1 MPYPEFSPGIIT
13 AYKIATMPN
22 RKNIISFLTRSLLVF
37 IFLAVVVMVF
47 TPGLINLEM
56 VKKTIKENISSNVGG
71 RITYRNLKLSYFPRP
86 HVVIREAEI
95 SLPESYT
102 INIQWMR
109 IYPKIWPL
117 FKGRLQFDYIK
128 LDYAD
133 YFMKLPRIQDAAPAQ
148 PERRRSWDEMA
159 KAFTEAVRNLPEFK
173 LPDLDLR
180 VNNGRVNLIDPS
192 GQKFMLRELQARYVR
207 SRAGLDFSLQCKSNL
222 WERIDISGLLD
233 PADFKGHG
241 RVQLSGFRPQT
252 LIAYLFPDS
261 ALRMTDTRASV
272 NIDFQSDGAGSIQ
285 ADVIGTMPLLEFN
298 RRSAKLVVKG
308 VRLKGA
314 VRVDGNSARADL
326 TELGLEYPALNT
338 TGTFSYDE
346 NLHDIQLALNGSR
359 IDADSVRQAALALL
373 GESETVRAI
382 FEVIRGGR
390 VPWMTVRVRGRT
402 IRDFGLLDNIVIQG
416 RMTRGR
422 IFIPGAK
429 LDLEEVFGDADIS
442 NGILKGEK
450 LQARFGKSYGQDGS
464 MALGLNQKLAPFHLD
479 IGVNADLSQLSPVL
493 NRIVADRDFLSELE
507 RIKDVAGTAQGKLTL
522 GDDLENLSA
531 RVEVTQVQADIRY
544 NRIPYP
550 IKISGGRFFFEA
562 NRIAIHNFN
571 AAIGNSSL
579 SQLSAT
585 IDWAQTPTLKTI
597 SKTAHFDLAELHAWL
612 LSFETFKT
620 SLADIRSLNGM
631 IAAEDLSIRGP
642 MFNPRNWDFQTR
654 GAIGKLTLTSSRLPQ
669 TLRIDR
675 GNFTC
680 RGRQLDF
687 SQVDASLGKS
697 SVARVF
703 GNVNWGGK
711 AIVSATSGASL
722 FNLEDINPVF
732 FSDKDLA
739 TALKGFRPLTGKL
752 AFDRLTFSGPV
763 SEPTSRQV
771 SFSADVRQLTIHS
784 RRFPGA
790 LRINRGQFTWHNNQ
804 LDLKNIEAAFG
815 KSTISRLSASYHPD
829 RNAWFELHCGM
840 AQLAAGEIH
849 PFLSSFG
856 ELQPVVRDF
865 STSEGILTLTDFGL
879 SGPFHEPAAWQ
890 YDSTG
895 KMQNVLV
902 HSEALTEPV
911 TVNSGTFKLSTET
924 SAGITRRRISIEKA
938 KLTWNDK
945 PLTIAG
951 TLSSSAS
958 ETLLDIS
965 IDADGPEWNQITK
978 FLDYAGRRKTLSDKS
993 GHRRNLRGSIR
1004 FSAQNFYY
1012 ETFNIRPLQAEIAFQ
1027 QDKTVIAVTKADVC
1041 GLSLRG
1047 LVNVADKALDLYFVP
1062 TPVDHNLDS
1071 TLACLTAKKSLA
1083 TGTYNLS
1090 GEIMAKTKPEA
1101 LSRSLTGKLA
1111 FSAEKGRIY
1120 RFGLL
1125 AKLLAILNLT
1135 EIYRGNIPDLA
1146 GEGFAYHSM
1155 SASAKLQGGKITME
1169 DCTIDGASMGIA
1181 CKGDIDLARK
1191 EMDLIILVAPFKTVD
1206 RIVDILP
1213 LIGRVLGGKLIS
1225 IPFRAKGDLDD
1236 PEVYP
1241 LPPTAVGSGLLGIL
1255 ERTLKLP
1262 LTIIQP
1268 VISGLK
1274 NGKPRQPTVEGESP
1288 Y

>member
-1 MPYPEFSPGIIT
+1 M
-13 AYKIATMPN
+13 AD
-22 RKNIISFLTRSLLVF
+22 RKNKISFLTRSLLVF
-37 IFLAVVVMVF
+37 IFLALVVMVF

-86 HVVIREAEI
+86 HVVIHEAEI

-109 IYPKIWPL
+109 IYPKIMPL
-117 FKGRLQFDYIK
+117 FKGRLQFDYIS

-133 YFMKLPRIQDAAPAQ
+133 FFMKLPRIQDAASAQ
-148 PERRRSWDEMA
+148 PEKSQSWDEMA
-159 KAFTEAVRNLPEFK
+159 RAFIEAVRGLPEFK

-180 VNNGRVNLIDPS
+180 VKNSRVNLIDPT
-192 GQKFMLRELQARYVR
+192 GNKFMLRELQARYGPG
-207 SRAGLDFSLQCKSNL
+207 RAGLDFSLQCKSNL
-222 WERIDISGLLD
+222 WEQIDISGSLD
-233 PADFKGHG
+233 PADFKGRG
-241 RVQLSGFRPQT
+241 RVQLSRFRPQT

-261 ALRMTDTRASV
+261 ALRMTETRASV
-272 NIDFQSDGAGSIQ
+272 SIDFQSDGAGSIK
-285 ADVIGTMPLLEFN
+285 ADVTGTIPFLEFN
-298 RRSAKLVVKG
+298 RRSEKLVVKG

-314 VRVDGNSARADL
+314 VQVDGNSARADL
-326 TELGLEYPALNT
+326 TELGLEYPAVNM

-346 NLHDIQLALNGSR
+346 NLQDIQLALNGSR
-359 IDADSVRQAALALL
+359 IDADSVRQAALALG
-373 GESETVRAI
+373 GESETMRNL

-390 VPWMTVRVRGRT
+390 VPWMTVKIRGRT
-402 IRDFGLLDNIVIQG
+402 IRDFGSLDNIVIQG
-416 RMTRGR
+416 RMTQGR
-422 IFIPGAK
+422 IFIPGAE
-429 LDLEEVFGDADIS
+429 LDLEDVFGDAVIS
-442 NGILKGEK
+442 NGILKGDN

-464 MALGLNQKLAPFHLD
+464 MVLGLNQNLAPFHLD

-493 NRIVADRDFLSELE
+493 NRIVTDQDFLSELE
-507 RIKDVAGTAQGKLTL
+507 RVKDVEGTAQGKLAL
-522 GDDLENLSA
+522 GENLESLSA
-531 RVEVTQVQADIRY
+531 RVEVTQVQANIRY

-550 IKISGGRFFFEA
+550 IKINGGRFLFEA
-562 NRIAIHNFN
+562 NRIAVQNFN

-579 SQLSAT
+579 SQLSTT
-585 IDWAQTPTLKTI
+585 IDWAQTPTLETI
-597 SKTAHFDLAELHAWL
+597 SKTAQFDLAELYAWL

-620 SLADIRSLNGM
+620 SLTDIRSLNGI
-631 IAAEDLSIRGP
+631 IAAEDLKIRGP
-642 MFNPRNWDFQTR
+642 MFNPRNWHIQSR
-654 GAIGKLTLTSSRLPQ
+654 GTIGKLTLTSGRLPQ

-675 GNFTC
+675 GKFTY

-697 SVARVF
+697 SVVRVF
-703 GNVNWGGK
+703 GNVNWGK
-711 AIVSATSGASL
+711 KTIVSATSGASL

-732 FSDKDLA
+732 FSDKDLS
-739 TALKGFRPLTGKL
+739 TALKGFMPLKGRL
-752 AFDRLTFSGPV
+752 AFDRLTYSGPV
-763 SEPTSRQV
+763 SDPTSRQV
-771 SFSADVRQLTIHS
+771 SFSADVGQLTINS

-790 LRINRGQFTWHNNQ
+790 LRVNQGQLTWHDDQ

-815 KSTISRLSASYHPD
+815 KSTISRLSASYNPD
-829 RNAWFELHCGM
+829 RNALFDLHCGT

-856 ELQPVVRDF
+856 ELQPAVRNF
-865 STSEGILTLTDFGL
+865 STSEGILTLTDFDL
-879 SGPFHEPAAWQ
+879 SGPFHNPAGWR
-890 YDSTG
+890 YDATG
-895 KMQNVLV
+895 KMQNIVV
-902 HSEALTEPV
+902 HSEALAEPV
-911 TVNSGTFKLSTET
+911 TIDSGSFKLSIGT
-924 SAGITRRRISIEKA
+924 SAGITRRRISIEKTN
-938 KLTWNDK
+938 LTWKDK

-951 TLSSSAS
+951 TLSSAGS

-978 FLDYAGRRKTLSDKS
+978 LLDYAGQRKALSGES
-993 GHRRNLRGSIR
+993 GRSSNLRGTIR
-1004 FSAQNFYY
+1004 LLAQNFYY
-1012 ETFNIRPLQAEIAFQ
+1012 ESFNIKPLEAEIAFQ
-1027 QDKTVIAVTKADVC
+1027 QDKTVITVKKADVC
-1041 GLSLRG
+1041 GISLRG
-1047 LVNVADKALDLYFVP
+1047 FVNLADQTLDLYFVP
-1062 TPVDHNLDS
+1062 TPIDHNLDS
-1071 TLACLTAKKSLA
+1071 TLVCLTAKKNMA
-1083 TGTYNLS
+1083 TGTYNFN

-1101 LSRSLTGKLA
+1101 LSHSLTGKLA

-1135 EIYRGNIPDLA
+1135 EIYRGNVPDLA

-1169 DCTIDGASMGIA
+1169 DFTIDGASMGIA
-1181 CKGDIDLARK
+1181 CKGDIDLVSK

-1225 IPFRAKGDLDD
+1225 IPFRAKGDLND

-1262 LTIIQP
+1262 LTIIEP
-1268 VISGLK
+1268 VISALK
-1274 NGKPRQPTVEGESP
+1274 KSKSRPPAVEGDSP